1 MTIFKRTLRCTNC
14 NSESAFSV
22 DSELEIAEVS
32 LSGKCKC
39 GSTMQIT
46 YGIIDKMTATSAPV
60 STKDQETAFIADNIF
75 DQMLPTNNALK
86 DLIED

>member
-1 MTIFKRTLRCTNC
+1 MTLFKRTLRCSNC
-14 NSESAFSV
+14 NTESAFSL

-46 YGIIDKMTATSAPV
+46 YGIIDKMTMP
-60 STKDQETAFIADNIF
+60 STPTPAKDQESSFIADNIF
-75 DQMLPTNNALK
+75 DQMIPNNALK

>member
-1 MTIFKRTLRCTNC
+1 MTLFKRTLRCTNC

-22 DSELEIAEVS
+22 DSELEISEVS

-46 YGIIDKMTATSAPV
+46 YGIIDKMTMPSTPLPV
-60 STKDQETAFIADNIF
+60 KDQESSFIADNIF
-75 DQMLPTNNALK
+75 DQMVPNNALK